1 MKENI
6 GCILYLTAWA
16 ILSIVI
22 YHFQNES
29 IFDAVLSSLG
39 IVFGFVILFA
49 IIAVPIEYI
58 VKGIKEKTWTDLL
71 INAFYWF
78 WYIFLLFVAIA
89 FSDIKHEEMYD
100 YHDILY
106 WVVSSSGIIFLFL
119 LPVFVTMIQEAK
131 RTKDYDEVKN
141 QRDYYYG
148 LLEEHDIIRD
158 RND

>member
-39 IVFGFVILFA
+39 IIFGFIILFA

-58 VKGIKEKTWTDLL
+58 VKSIKEKTWIDLL
-71 INAFYWF
+71 INAFGWF

-89 FSDIKHEEMYD
+89 YSDIKHEEMYD
-100 YHDILY
+100 YHDMIY
-106 WVVSSSGIIFLFL
+106 WVVSTSGIIFLFL

-131 RTKDYDEVKN
+131 RTKDYDEVKD
-141 QRDYYYG
+141 QRDYYYN
-148 LLEEHDIIRD
+148 LLKDNDIIRD
-158 RND
+158 GK